1 MHMLVQMTLAPERLA
16 SASAVAIW
24 RAPCEQQRD
33 EGQEVPSVR
42 AKGEEGRTVQPSGW
56 PRAMAPPFGLTLA

>member
-16 SASAVAIW
+16 SDSAVAIW
-24 RAPCEQQRD
+24 RAPCSSLMVSVD
-33 EGQEVPSVR
+33 ALEGQ
-42 AKGEEGRTVQPSGW
+42 GEEEQRTVQPSGW